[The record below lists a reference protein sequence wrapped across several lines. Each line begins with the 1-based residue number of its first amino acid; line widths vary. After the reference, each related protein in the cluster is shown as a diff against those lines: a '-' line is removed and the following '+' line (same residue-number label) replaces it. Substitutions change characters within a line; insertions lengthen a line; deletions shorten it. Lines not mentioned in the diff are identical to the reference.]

1 MRKIKNHNL
10 LSVLAMYLAEEFSNL
25 NSISI
30 SIENDQITP
39 SCAIKLIRTK
49 SRGSIQVLINEY
61 MEDVTLPIDLKEG
74 NEIRIKN
81 LSRGQNSLTFS
92 IHTIN
97 GTQKVDESTML
108 FMDGI
113 YNSGTQR
120 WSCKDLQQKTPKRG
134 NKNDFKF
141 CCIKCL
147 SPIVDSSN
155 ISMFYD
161 MPSEFWSEMMEFW
174 HCHKPDIHKNEFS
187 KNYNGNLK
195 PKGNDA
201 IIGSY
206 YVLVNSSTG
215 NVKDGQVVCGQC
227 NHVLGSLMENTQRL
241 LKWNLKLSADEKVD
255 TYPPSLH
262 LYNLLMNE
270 VNLSATRKFIV
281 SSKHNDEIRN
291 FYVWVMNIGIN
302 ASFGNTIINRGIKVA
317 YNSDPFAS
325 GIDVQNVETI
335 DVPPEVYD
343 DFLTKIT
350 NNNSVL
356 PSKNRYTI
364 LSSKDSEIKYYIS
377 YIGCS

>member
-1 MRKIKNHNL
+1 
-10 LSVLAMYLAEEFSNL
+10 MYLAEEFSNL

-39 SCAIKLIRTK
+39 TCAIKLIRTK
-49 SRGSIQVLINEY
+49 SRGSIQVFFNEY
-61 MEDVTLPIDLKEG
+61 IEDVTLPIDLKEG

-81 LSRGQNSLTFS
+81 LSRRQNSLTFS
-92 IHTIN
+92 IHIVN
-97 GTQKVDESTML
+97 GTQKIDESTTL
-108 FMDGI
+108 FMDEI
-113 YNSGTQR
+113 YSSGTQR

-134 NKNDFKF
+134 NKNDFRF
-141 CCIKCL
+141 CCLKCL
-147 SPIVDSSN
+147 FPIVDSSD

-174 HCHKPDIHKNEFS
+174 HCHKPDISKNEFR

-195 PKGNDA
+195 PKENDA

-206 YVLVNSSTG
+206 YVLVNTSTG
-215 NVKDGQVVCGQC
+215 IVKADKVLCGLC
-227 NHVLGSLMENTQRL
+227 NHVLGSLMESTQKL
-241 LKWNLKLSADEKVD
+241 LKWNLKLTTDERED
-255 TYPPSLH
+255 IYPPSLH

-270 VNLSATRKFIV
+270 VNLSAARKFII
-281 SSKHNDEIRN
+281 SSKYNDEIRS
-291 FYVWVMNIGIN
+291 FYVWVLNIGIN
-302 ASFGNTIINRGIKVA
+302 ASFGNIIINRGIKVA
-317 YNSDPFAS
+317 YTPDSSAS
-325 GIDVQNVETI
+325 GIDVHNVETI

-356 PSKNRYTI
+356 PSKNRHTI
-364 LSSKDSEIKYYIS
+364 LSNDGTETKYYIS